1 MKTVITHISPDL
13 DAITASWLVVT
24 YMTGWENATFMFVP
38 SGKTLN
44 DLPPDVNKDS
54 IHVDT
59 GFGQF
64 DHHQTDEFTSASKK
78 ILHCILS
85 TETIEEKTS
94 QALIRIVQFVN
105 EIDHFQEV
113 HYPDADSDKYDF
125 LLNTVIEAMK
135 HRTRDDDKLMRTFFP
150 VLDSLVSYF
159 KRKIDA
165 ENDIDLGY
173 IFNSRFGKSLA
184 LETKNGESSRL
195 AQKKGF
201 KLVVTKDPVRGNIRI
216 KAVPNQK
223 FDLTNA
229 YSAITK
235 IDRVGTWFLHP
246 SKTMLLNGSSTN
258 PTFVPSSL
266 TLRKV
271 IEILQKM

>member
-1 MKTVITHISPDL
+1 MKTLITHISPDL
-13 DAITASWLVVT
+13 DAITASWLVIT
-24 YMTGWENATFMFVP
+24 YMSGWENASFAFVP
-38 SGKTLN
+38 SGKTFH
-44 DLPPDVNKDS
+44 DQPPDIDPNI

-78 ILHCILS
+78 VLNHILS
-85 TETIEEKTS
+85 KESIEEKTA
-94 QALIRIVQFVN
+94 QALTRIIQFVN
-105 EIDHFQEV
+105 DIDHFQEV
-113 HYPDADSDKYDF
+113 YYPEADADRYDF
-125 LLNTVIEAMK
+125 LLNVLIEAMK
-135 HRTRDDDKLMRTFFP
+135 HRTRDDEKLMLTFFP
-150 VLDSLVSYF
+150 LLDSLVSYF

-165 ENDIDLGY
+165 EGDIELGY
-173 IFNSRFGKSLA
+173 IFTSRFGKSLA
-184 LETKNGESSRL
+184 LETKNGESARL

-201 KLVVTKDPVRGNIRI
+201 KLVVTRDPVKGNIRI
-216 KAVPNQK
+216 KAIPSQK

-229 YSAITK
+229 YDEITK
-235 IDRVGTWFLHP
+235 IDKKGTWFLHP

-271 IEILQKM
+271 IEILERM

>member
-24 YMTGWENATFMFVP
+24 YMSGWENATFAFVP

-44 DLPPDVNKDS
+44 DQPPDSDPNI

-78 ILHCILS
+78 ILDYILS
-85 TETIEEKTS
+85 KETIEEKTG
-94 QALIRIVQFVN
+94 QALTRIVQFVN

-113 HYPDADSDKYDF
+113 YYPEADSDKYDF
-125 LLNTVIEAMK
+125 LLNVVIEAMK
-135 HRTRDDDKLMRTFFP
+135 HRTRDDNRLIRTFFP
-150 VLDSLVSYF
+150 ILDSLVSYF

-165 ENDIDLGY
+165 KNDIDLGY
-173 IFNSRFGKSLA
+173 IFTSRFGKSLA

-201 KLVVTKDPVRGNIRI
+201 KLVVTRDPARGNIRI

-223 FDLTNA
+223 FDLTDA
-229 YSAITK
+229 YNAITK
-235 IDRVGTWFLHP
+235 IDKKGTWFLHP